1 MTWTK
6 NLFFQ
11 VLACCCFKAAASS
24 GDQEPQ
30 DSHAVQPKPGCAGQT
45 YCKQTKQKFC
55 FTKLL
60 SSKQKGRP
68 KHLIM
73 MLLHLSRLHN
83 SIGGRL
89 LVQPLFQ
96 PQHRPG
102 LGILQSSQCL
112 PHLLRSQ
119 IDIRAVSVDYSEQ
132 LNTESL
138 SSLNNQVRPN
148 STSVRDLIYM
158 PSKEV
163 LKQAGTDKGRVVISD
178 RSMYKPEPPVDGMTL
193 VVSNLPDL
201 AGVSATTA
209 LSSGVTNIAAP
220 SSTAGSRPGYT
231 M

>member
-1 MTWTK
+1 MFRSIADPTK
-6 NLFFQ
+6 TVCPKTAVNVADGSQQHTQ
-11 VLACCCFKAAASS
+11 VVLLQMSQCEQNRSSPAAASRPQRAVVTRS
-24 GDQEPQ
+24 DLLQADQAEVLLHKAAEQ
-30 DSHAVQPKPGCAGQT
+30 
-45 YCKQTKQKFC
+45 QTKGKTQA
-55 FTKLL
+55 
-60 SSKQKGRP
+60 P
-68 KHLIM
+68 DHDAPA
-73 MLLHLSRLHN
+73 
-83 SIGGRL
+83 SIQ
-89 LVQPLFQ
+89 VAQ
-96 PQHRPG
+96 QHRRPAFG
-102 LGILQSSQCL
+102 
-112 PHLLRSQ
+112 
-119 IDIRAVSVDYSEQ
+119 RAVSVDYSEQ

-163 LKQAGTDKGRVVISD
+163 LKAGTDKGRVVISD